1 MPAKRFLWL
10 ERIKDV
16 EREYSVIRVAASRL
30 LDAAPHDSSIFQGE
44 LRLRDLKQAVANLSG
59 TFVIRL
65 FAEFE
70 SGLRTYWLAVRATYP
85 PTRDLLVG
93 VAARRG
99 IPPDDLDEAQAVRE
113 YRNALVHER
122 EDETEPISLATA
134 RSRLCKFFARLPD
147 EW

>member
-16 EREYSVIRVAASRL
+16 EREHSIIRVAASRL
-30 LDAAPHDSSIFQGE
+30 LDAAQHDSSIFQGE

-70 SGLRTYWLAVRATYP
+70 SGLRTYWLAVRTTYP

-99 IPPDDLDEAQAVRE
+99 IPPDDLEEAQAVRE

-122 EDETEPISLATA
+122 EDETEPIPIAVV